1 MKDKKKII
9 GICGSASRNS
19 GNLAILKFISELEK
33 SEFDFEII
41 EDLTDFP
48 HFRTEL
54 TNENVPQKII
64 DFRNKILNAD
74 GIIICTPEYVFSIP
88 SGLKNILEWCVS
100 TTVFSDKPVGL
111 ITASASGEKGHEELK
126 LIMKTIQTHFT
137 DDTTL
142 LIQGV
147 KGKVSKE
154 GKITDKKTETELNK
168 LTKSFKELAKK
179 PAANMLTAITADSTS
194 SESTRN
200 Y

>member
-1 MKDKKKII
+1 MNTKEKII

-19 GNLAILKFISELEK
+19 GNLAILKHISESDK
-33 SEFDFEII
+33 SEMELEII
-41 EDLTDFP
+41 EDLTEFP

-54 TNENVPQKII
+54 TDENVPEKII
-64 DFRNKILNAD
+64 DFRNKISNAD

-111 ITASASGEKGHEELK
+111 ITASSSGEKGHEELK
-126 LIMKTIQTHFT
+126 LIMKTIQTYFT

-147 KGKVSKE
+147 KGKVNKE
-154 GKITDKKTETELNK
+154 GKITDEKTETDLKK
-168 LTKSFKELAKK
+168 LMESFKELINKQ
-179 PAANMLTAITADSTS
+179 AAN
-194 SESTRN
+194 N
-200 Y
+200 VYKK